1 MAGTAVTQAPLPG
14 LVSTSGGGESLSN
27 GTKPLD
33 VNDLRIAMVI
43 DRLTLHVRGQLKC
56 DPLEFCNLC
65 FSLARGIDLSISNHE
80 FPRSAQELPSLAKQV
95 CQCKSDTFL
104 RAAIMVLMISVKS
117 ACQSGWFADKDSE
130 ELQNLSKEILDG
142 FGSASSFSEEPRCSH
157 SVISTVMSRFYPR
170 MKMGHVFVFLEV
182 KPGFEAYL
190 SDFEIPQNL
199 KTTFPDDR
207 IMLFVVRT
215 DSIETSSCLVSPAK
229 VNFLLNGKGVERRT
243 NLFLDNGPQIPTV
256 VSDLLKY
263 GPNLFQAV
271 GEFNGVAIMS
281 KMPNPDSNVLQD
293 YEQHS
298 PSNVDSDSDLI
309 EGPSRIS
316 LNCPISFQRI
326 KTPVKGHSCKHIQCF
341 DFDNYL
347 SINSRRPSWR
357 CPHCNQPVCFT
368 DLRFDRKLAE
378 VLKEAEPNV
387 TDIII
392 SSDGSW
398 NAVMDSDDAN
408 QKPESPQIENLL
420 DLTRTDDIMDF
431 VISTNVEDRKLTTN
445 ISQNQS
451 AARTISIA
459 SHIAN
464 TVNDANQ
471 TNAHIEDDFW
481 SGIVFPNSQLNE
493 QSANDF
499 SNRVGIASPPVLT
512 DSFTTNGQVEDFS
525 GNNTVFGTS
534 VPQREPSMLNT
545 LQMQQYQ
552 YGNANFTAEYG
563 SVPCLPRNV
572 TRIPTAVQALPAQPS
587 ASMLQQRCRS
597 RLATMQGSSGAP
609 VVSSSAIRPN
619 SHQISHTFSS
629 PLHQYS
635 GIQVMNAQRVLNERV
650 NQQIANLRIP
660 RTTSQPLGPTQSPM
674 QPSTDFFQTQHSPMA
689 AASYSSNRIVFPT
702 LSVAAEQLNN
712 TRLTSPPPLMST
724 QAHDQN
730 WRPAGRMR
738 GALSGQAYVDAY
750 SRFISQNQPN
760 QLLNFPSGRPGG
772 IPGGSGVLPN
782 GT

>member
-1 MAGTAVTQAPLPG
+1 MVGTAVTQASLPG
-14 LVSTSGGGESLSN
+14 LVSTGGGGEALSN

-43 DRLTLHVRGQLKC
+43 DRLKLHVRGQLKC

-80 FPRSAQELPSLAKQV
+80 FPRSAQGLPSLAKQV
-95 CQCKSDTFL
+95 CQCKSDTFF

-117 ACQSGWFADKDSE
+117 ACQSGWFADKDSA

-142 FGSASSFSEEPRCSH
+142 FGSASSLSGEPRCSH
-157 SVISTVMSRFYPR
+157 SVISTIMSRFYPR
-170 MKMGHVFVFLEV
+170 MKMGHVFVLLEV

-207 IMLFVVRT
+207 IMLFVVQT
-215 DSIETSSCLVSPAK
+215 DCIETSSCLVSPAK

-256 VSDLLKY
+256 VSNLLKY

-271 GEFNGVAIMS
+271 GEFNGVSIMS

-298 PSNVDSDSDLI
+298 PSTVDSDSDLI

-368 DLRFDRKLAE
+368 DLRIDRKLAE

-398 NAVMDSDDAN
+398 NAIMDSDDAN

-420 DLTRTDDIMDF
+420 DLTGTNDIMDF
-431 VISTNVEDRKLTTN
+431 VITTNEIEDRKHSRN

-451 AARTISIA
+451 AARTITVA
-459 SHIAN
+459 PHLAN

-471 TNAHIEDDFW
+471 TTVQIEDDFW

-493 QSANDF
+493 QSANDY
-499 SNRVGIASPPVLT
+499 SNRVGIASPPVFS

-525 GNNTVFGTS
+525 GNNSVFGTS
-534 VPQREPSMLNT
+534 VPQREPSMPNT

-552 YGNANFTAEYG
+552 YGNSNFTAEYG

-597 RLATMQGSSGAP
+597 RLAPMQASSGAP
-609 VVSSSAIRPN
+609 VVSNSAIRSN
-619 SHQISHTFSS
+619 SHQVSQTFSS
-629 PLHQYS
+629 LSHQYS
-635 GIQVMNAQRVLNERV
+635 GMQVTNAQINCL
-650 NQQIANLRIP
+650 
-660 RTTSQPLGPTQSPM
+660 
-674 QPSTDFFQTQHSPMA
+674 
-689 AASYSSNRIVFPT
+689 
-702 LSVAAEQLNN
+702 
-712 TRLTSPPPLMST
+712 
-724 QAHDQN
+724 
-730 WRPAGRMR
+730 
-738 GALSGQAYVDAY
+738 
-750 SRFISQNQPN
+750 FINQNQPN
-760 QLLNFPSGRPGG
+760 QLLNYPSGKPGG
-772 IPGGSGVLPN
+772 VPGGSGVLPN
-782 GT
+782 GAYGTMQ